1 MNESQILLQNLFRW
15 SKGNTGNDDAGR
27 LVATGIP
34 SRFHRGGG
42 DTWD

>member
-15 SKGNTGNDDAGR
+15 SKGNTENDDAGR